1 MGKAMSLADD
11 LMDAPSAPPLAAK
24 PKAATKPAP
33 TASVPLKVKKVPLQ
47 ILVTPEDAKA
57 IKRAALDADQS
68 YSDFMIS
75 CFHQS
80 MKS

>member
-1 MGKAMSLADD
+1 MGKAISLADD
-11 LMDAPSAPPLAAK
+11 LMDIPSTLPLAAK
-24 PKAATKPAP
+24 AKAVPEP
-33 TASVPLKVKKVPLQ
+33 NPSVPSPEKVKKVPLQ
-47 ILVTPEDAKA
+47 ILVAPEDAKA

-75 CFHQS
+75 CFHKN

>member
-1 MGKAMSLADD
+1 MGKALSLAND
-11 LMDAPSAPPLAAK
+11 LMDITPSAPLAAK
-24 PKAATKPAP
+24 AKEDPKPPTVATPSA
-33 TASVPLKVKKVPLQ
+33 KVKKVPLQ

-75 CFHQS
+75 CFHRS
-80 MKS
+80 IKS